1 MGVCGVCW
9 DATQAF
15 APCTGTV
22 SRALVRVWMTFG
34 RSMYETHKL
43 FQAETNTAQDDIN
56 AVHALLLQNQRN
68 NHRVSGTNLWTKPA
82 PVRRNKDDPNRVDPY
97 VISGRGRFRE
107 K

>member
-34 RSMYETHKL
+34 RSMYDAHKL